1 MRSQAPKPDKMAET
15 TYRIG
20 ELAAK
25 ARVTVRTVRYYESLG
40 LLKTQPR
47 TDGGQRLYTDADLIY
62 LLRILQLK
70 GFGLSLEAIGTI
82 IRMGAEDSTGQKRRL
97 ELLKQYRNQVTIVM
111 HRRKELDHLLEE
123 LAWHVAQLESVDT
136 GFQYCPGSA
145 CLDCEFK
152 DRCDFY
158 QAP

>member
-1 MRSQAPKPDKMAET
+1 MAGT
-15 TYRIG
+15 IYRIG

-70 GFGLSLEAIGTI
+70 GFGLSLEAIGNI
-82 IRMGAEDSTGQKRRL
+82 IKMGAEDSTGQKRRL
-97 ELLKQYRNQVTIVM
+97 ELLKQYRNQVTIVT

-123 LAWHVAQLESVDT
+123 LTWHVAQLESVDT

-145 CLDCEFK
+145 CIDCEFK
-152 DRCDFY
+152 DRCDFS
-158 QAP
+158 QAPAAPNTP